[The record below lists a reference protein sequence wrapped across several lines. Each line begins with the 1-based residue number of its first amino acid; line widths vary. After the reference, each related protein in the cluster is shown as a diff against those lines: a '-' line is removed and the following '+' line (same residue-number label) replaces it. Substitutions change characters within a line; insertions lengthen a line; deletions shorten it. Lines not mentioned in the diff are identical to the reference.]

1 MANEI
6 KKAVVTGA
14 TGAVGMALIHE
25 LISRGIETTV
35 FVRGGSARN
44 DRIPAS
50 PLVHT
55 VECSLDQMKDY
66 AVAKDETYDVFFHFA
81 WAGTTGEARND
92 MPLQNQNVAYT
103 LDAVALAERMGCH
116 TFIGAGSQAEYG
128 RVEGMLS
135 ANTPAFPEN
144 GYGMAKLCAGQMS
157 RVMCEQKGIRHLWVR
172 ILSVYGP
179 YDGPNSM
186 VMGTIRKLIEGEKPS
201 FTAGEQIWDYLYSGD
216 AAKAFLAIAEK
227 GKSGSI
233 YCFGSGMPRM
243 LKEYIEEI
251 RDAVNPDAELGLGE
265 VPYAPKQVMYL
276 CADISDLTRDTGFL
290 PETSFEDG
298 IRKTVAWYESQE
310 KKEKSRCRFN

>member
-1 MANEI
+1 M
-6 KKAVVTGA
+6 KAVITGA
-14 TGAVGMALIHE
+14 TGAVGMALIRE
-25 LISRGIETTV
+25 LSAMGAEILVLCRS
-35 FVRGGSARN
+35 GSARSQ
-44 DRIPAS
+44 RIPDTDNVKK
-50 PLVHT
+50 LD
-55 VECSLDQMKDY
+55 CSLDKMSELEL
-66 AVAKDETYDVFFHFA
+66 DEKYDAFFHLA
-81 WAGTTGEARND
+81 WEGTTGESRND
-92 MPLQNQNVAYT
+92 MLLQNRNVKHT
-103 LDAVALAERMGCH
+103 LDAVALASRLGCKV
-116 TFIGAGSQAEYG
+116 FVGAGSQAEYG
-128 RVEGMLS
+128 RVEGDLN
-135 ANTPAFPEN
+135 AATPAFPEN

-186 VMGTIRKLIEGEKPS
+186 VMATIRKLIEGEKPS

-216 AAKAFLAIAEK
+216 AAKAFLAIAEQ

-251 RDAVNPDAELGLGE
+251 RNAVNPDAELGLGE

-298 IRKTVAWYESQE
+298 IRKTVAWYKSQE
-310 KKEKSRCRFN
+310 KKEKTR